1 MANDNGLNTAL
12 YHLSSACCSLES
24 SRPGLA
30 EVKAAKKAAKTA
42 HDLLDAA
49 ETFMANGVYVVCDE
63 PRGAYVDPAQHKI
76 EMPEITNIEL
86 DEPAP
91 APELPQLPEEL
102 LAFDTWDDEDAQT
115 TYHSRTDDLAEKVFP
130 DPSIEPDFAPWE
142 AAWEAGPKDAFTR
155 LLVAEARETPSF
167 DLPTDEERDAW
178 LAKHAPAPAPDGTTP
193 EPSPEEEDAM
203 AMTQEMKT
211 AGEFDRKLNE
221 LEEAGVRESDLKRKN
236 WKKAEKA
243 WRAKFEEDADK
254 ALDALLWILSRAV
267 IVWDIPTE
275 GEMASGIIP
284 ERKEG
289 GEA

>member
-42 HDLLDAA
+42 HELLDAA

-115 TYHSRTDDLAEKVFP
+115 TYHSRTDDLADKVFP

-178 LAKHAPAPAPDGTTP
+178 LAKHAPQAPEAEITTEIPDD
-193 EPSPEEEDAM
+193 EDAM
-203 AMTQEMKT
+203 ALTQEMKT
-211 AGEFDRKLNE
+211 AGEFDRKLDE
-221 LEEAGVRESDLKRKN
+221 LEEAGVEQGLKRKA

-243 WRAKFEEDADK
+243 WREAFDLNPDE
-254 ALDALLWILSRAV
+254 ALDAILMVLTSPKVTWEVPAREWV
-267 IVWDIPTE
+267 TCQMT
-275 GEMASGIIP
+275 GT
-284 ERKEG
+284 EG